1 MTKKDLF
8 FLFFPLLFVITST
21 ALFAQ
26 NISEDIIGTW
36 LINEELSD
44 DTDDMVGEAI
54 EAGGGRDSRGFFN
67 RKEDFYR
74 GGPPEHE
81 LYDRIS
87 YDDVLN
93 IKYMEPEFLFGY
105 EDEYSRVFHTD
116 GRRRRTAANDFY
128 SEGGQDWSSANWEGG
143 ALIVEARP
151 RDGGFTIETYTLEA
165 NGSRLRVEMLIQ
177 PDSFNVPINL
187 VRVFDRMKDQD

>member
-1 MTKKDLF
+1 MSKKVVL
-8 FLFFPLLFVITST
+8 LLLFPSLVLMTSME
-21 ALFAQ
+21 LFAQ

>member
-1 MTKKDLF
+1 MSNKVLLL
-8 FLFFPLLFVITST
+8 LFFPSLVLMSSMG
-21 ALFAQ
+21 LFAQ
-26 NISEDIIGTW
+26 NISEGIIGAW

-44 DTDDMVGEAI
+44 NTDDMVGEAI

-87 YDDVLN
+87 YDDVLR
-93 IKYMEPEFLFGY
+93 IGYEEPEFLFSY
-105 EDEYSRVFHTD
+105 QDDYSRVFHTD
-116 GRRRRTAANDFY
+116 GRRRRITANDFY
-128 SEGGQDWSSANWEGG
+128 SEGGQDWSSANWEDD

-151 RDGGFTIETYTLEA
+151 RDGGFTIEIYTLEE
-165 NGSRLRVEMLIQ
+165 NGNRLRVEMLIQ
-177 PDSFNVPINL
+177 PDTFNAPINL
-187 VRVFDRMKDQD
+187 VRVFDRIRNQD

>member
-21 ALFAQ
+21 TLFAQ
-26 NISEDIIGTW
+26 NISEGIIGTW

-44 DTDDMVGEAI
+44 DTDDMGGEAI

-93 IKYMEPEFLFGY
+93 INL
-105 EDEYSRVFHTD
+105 S
-116 GRRRRTAANDFY
+116 
-128 SEGGQDWSSANWEGG
+128 
-143 ALIVEARP
+143 LIH
-151 RDGGFTIETYTLEA
+151 I
-165 NGSRLRVEMLIQ
+165 
-177 PDSFNVPINL
+177 
-187 VRVFDRMKDQD
+187 

>member
-1 MTKKDLF
+1 MSKKVL
-8 FLFFPLLFVITST
+8 LLLLFPSLVLMTSME
-21 ALFAQ
+21 LFAQ

-44 DTDDMVGEAI
+44 NTDDMVGEAI

-87 YDDVLN
+87 YDDVLT
-93 IKYMEPEFLFGY
+93 IEYKEPEFLFSY
-105 EDEYSRVFHTD
+105 EDDYSRVFHTD
-116 GRRRRTAANDFY
+116 DRRRRIGANDFY

-165 NGSRLRVEMLIQ
+165 NGSHLRVEMLIQ
-177 PDSFNVPINL
+177 PDSFNIPINL
-187 VRVFDRMKDQD
+187 LRVFDRMKDQD

>member
-1 MTKKDLF
+1 MT
-8 FLFFPLLFVITST
+8 SME
-21 ALFAQ
+21 LFAQ

-44 DTDDMVGEAI
+44 NTDDMVGEAI

-87 YDDVLN
+87 YDDVLT
-93 IKYMEPEFLFGY
+93 IEYKEPEFLFSY
-105 EDEYSRVFHTD
+105 EDDYSRVFHTD
-116 GRRRRTAANDFY
+116 DRRRRIGANDFY
-128 SEGGQDWSSANWEGG
+128 SEGGQDWSSANWEGV

-165 NGSRLRVEMLIQ
+165 NGSHLRVEMLIQ
-177 PDSFNVPINL
+177 PDSFNIPINL

>member
-1 MTKKDLF
+1 MSKKVL
-8 FLFFPLLFVITST
+8 LLLLFPSLVLMTSME
-21 ALFAQ
+21 LFAQ

-44 DTDDMVGEAI
+44 NTDDMVGEAI

-87 YDDVLN
+87 YDDVLT
-93 IKYMEPEFLFGY
+93 IEYKEPEFLFSY
-105 EDEYSRVFHTD
+105 EDDYSRVFHTD
-116 GRRRRTAANDFY
+116 DRRRRIGANDFY
-128 SEGGQDWSSANWEGG
+128 SEGGQDWSSANWEGV

-165 NGSRLRVEMLIQ
+165 NGSHLRVEMLIQ
-177 PDSFNVPINL
+177 PDSFNIPINL

>member
-26 NISEDIIGTW
+26 NISEGIIGTW

-128 SEGGQDWSSANWEGG
+128 SEGGQ
-143 ALIVEARP
+143 
-151 RDGGFTIETYTLEA
+151 
-165 NGSRLRVEMLIQ
+165 
-177 PDSFNVPINL
+177 
-187 VRVFDRMKDQD
+187 

>member
-26 NISEDIIGTW
+26 NISEGIIGTW

-87 YDDVLN
+87 YDDVLT
-93 IKYMEPEFLFGY
+93 IEYKEPEFLFSF
-105 EDEYSRVFHTD
+105 EDDYSRVFHTD
-116 GRRRRTAANDFY
+116 GRRRRIGANDFY
-128 SEGGQDWSSANWEGG
+128 SEGGQDWSSANWEGD